1 MTLPVVYHWES
12 VAVVS
17 PAVEQIASLLDQC
30 SPDELSVILQAIEGG
45 SLPED
50 AEQLAADPPTVAL
63 MSSHVL
69 PPAGPPPAATGRR
82 PVHAGVKRS
91 AADEEQLATLG
102 EVKQFLDDHSVDL
115 ELLAKVLTARDD
127 EVKELERELAAIKD
141 TLASKERH
149 VATLGG
155 ELDLA
160 TREVRHRQLDLEFQQ
175 AKIDEG
181 ARSNAELEAA
191 QRSLVARADGA
202 SLRARHAS
210 LDIDYGK
217 TMMPGSIVHAQ
228 GSLAWSM
235 RKKPALGFA

>member
-1 MTLPVVYHWES
+1 MTLPVVDHWES
-12 VAVVS
+12 VVMAS
-17 PAVEQIASLLDQC
+17 PVVEQIAGLLDQC

-45 SLPED
+45 LLPEE
-50 AEQLAADPPTVAL
+50 AESPALATQ
-63 MSSHVL
+63 VL
-69 PPAGPPPAATGRR
+69 PPAGPPPAANGRR

-91 AADEEQLATLG
+91 AADQEQLATLG
-102 EVKQFLDDHSVDL
+102 EVKKFLDDHSVDL

-127 EVKELERELAAIKD
+127 EVKELERELAAIQD
-141 TLASKERH
+141 NLAAKERH

-160 TREVRHRQLDLEFQQ
+160 TREVRHRQLDLEFQHL
-175 AKIDEG
+175 KIDET
-181 ARSNAELEAA
+181 ARSNAELEQA

-202 SLRARHAS
+202 ALSAKHAS
-210 LDIDYGK
+210 LDIDFGR
-217 TMMPGSIVHAQ
+217 TIMPGSIVHAQ